1 MVGWQT
7 GVRPKVLLPVL
18 VPSFC
23 SMLFFAA
30 PFCHRIASLIPGTRC
45 YDGSATVAKP
55 QEMPN
60 ESQIISRLRN
70 LSRVDKRV
78 LVGIGDDAAVI
89 KSADGCGERDLLACC
104 DLMVEGV
111 HFRAEWAPPRLL
123 GAKAL
128 AVNLSDIAAMGGVP
142 KFAMVSIA
150 LPHKFSAEYI
160 DEVFLGLFE
169 LAEASGVS
177 IVGGDTSSSPDS
189 FFIDVSVIGDC
200 ASGKAITRGG
210 AKTGD
215 LIYVSGSLGASALG
229 LSLLEEGLRLGD
241 GSDFQD
247 ALVRH
252 LNPEPPLSLG
262 RALGEA
268 GLATAMI
275 DISDGLST
283 DLWHLLDSSK
293 CGAVIHACAI
303 PIADCVRRYSP
314 NVVTTDHLPLALN
327 SGEEFFLLFTA
338 TPENAAKIDELSNA
352 LVVPITCI
360 GEVVA
365 SGELQLQTG
374 ERLEPLPP
382 SGYEHVI

>member
-1 MVGWQT
+1 
-7 GVRPKVLLPVL
+7 
-18 VPSFC
+18 
-23 SMLFFAA
+23 
-30 PFCHRIASLIPGTRC
+30 
-45 YDGSATVAKP
+45 
-55 QEMPN
+55 MPN
-60 ESQIISRLRN
+60 ESQIISRLKD

-78 LVGIGDDAAVI
+78 AVGIGDDAAVI
-89 KSADGCGERDLLACC
+89 KSPYGRGERDLLACC

-123 GAKAL
+123 GARAL

-142 KFAMVSIA
+142 RFAMVSVA
-150 LPHKFSAEYI
+150 LPHKFSAEFI

-210 AKTGD
+210 ANIGD

-229 LSLLEEGLRLGD
+229 LSLLEDGLRLGD
-241 GSDFQD
+241 GSGFQD
-247 ALVRH
+247 ALLKH
-252 LNPEPPLSLG
+252 LKPEPRLSLG

-283 DLWHLLDSSK
+283 DLWRLLDSSK
-293 CGAVIHACAI
+293 RGAVIHAGAI

-314 NVVTTDHLPLALN
+314 QALTANPLQLALN
-327 SGEEFFLLFTA
+327 SGEEYELLFTA
-338 TPENAAKIDELSNA
+338 LPGNAAKFDEVSNA
-352 LVVPITCI
+352 LVVPITRI

-365 SGELQLQTG
+365 SGELQLETG
-374 ERLEPLPP
+374 DGLESLPR